1 MGTTYEYTYDYEVTD
16 TNKHHRNPN
25 ENLRNYA
32 QRTTGHRS
40 NYGISVPQP
49 NRTSM
54 MDSLA
59 NLQHDRIWHKLYDP
73 LELNKLSHETEI
85 QVCYLI
91 IENSLI

>member
-16 TNKHHRNPN
+16 TNKHNRSYGANAG
-25 ENLRNYA
+25 NYS
-32 QRTTGHRS
+32 QRTTGHH
-40 NYGISVPQP
+40 GISVPQP

-73 LELNKLSHETEI
+73 LDMNKATHEAEI
-85 QVCYLI
+85 QVCFLT
-91 IENSLI
+91 